1 MAEHRRG
8 EAQQSKKNEAGA
20 VLRKSFCVEVI
31 FDSFSGN
38 G

>member
-1 MAEHRRG
+1 MAEHTRR

-20 VLRKSFCVEVI
+20 ILRKSFCFEVI
-31 FDSFSGN
+31 FDSFCGN